1 MRKCLRK
8 YYEMYKYLLST
19 DSFMYPE
26 HRAVSGTEVI
36 QADKIIR
43 AGLSPFG
50 NYS

>member
-1 MRKCLRK
+1 MKCTNIC
-8 YYEMYKYLLST
+8 YHT

-43 AGLSPFG
+43 ASLSPFEID
-50 NYS
+50 YS